1 MTARLLT
8 LSAVILAFGALS
20 AVALWDVGLWGII
33 APHFQSWGAA
43 QVFTDLVILALL
55 SCIWMVHDARL
66 RGLPAWPFI
75 VLTLLAGSF
84 GPLFYLVARERRSS
98 PHGSASAR

>member
-8 LSAVILAFGALS
+8 LSIVILAFGALS
-20 AVALWDVGLWGII
+20 AVALWDVGYWGII

-55 SCIWMVHDARL
+55 ACLWMVRDARQH
-66 RGLPAWPFI
+66 GLPVWPFL

-84 GPLFYLVARERRSS
+84 GPLFYLVARELRS
-98 PHGSASAR
+98 PRPRSAPAR